1 MRDLLLDLLLP
12 TTDRAAVIQW
22 IVMGVVWT
30 VVIAATWRWRR
41 EYRLFVYGLA
51 MTNLAWFAARTVH

>member
-12 TTDRAAVIQW
+12 RTDRAAITQW
-22 IVMGVVWT
+22 IVMGIVWAIAVV
-30 VVIAATWRWRR
+30 ATWRWRK

-51 MTNLAWFAARTVH
+51 MANLAWFAARTVH